1 MLKIKLAIIRIALS
15 SCFALIAMIR
25 TFTPFQQKLLT
36 GLLVFFAG
44 WALLQTLE
52 FFKEFVLIFS
62 SAGIIAFLLNYPVK
76 ILQRYVPRA
85 LAALMVY
92 SVFATG
98 GTLLTL
104 TLVPSIFEQ
113 ASQLGSRLPEFFNSA
128 QGQFTGLE
136 NWLIKLGLPVKIAAL
151 QEALFSQIEAQ
162 IQGFAQQAV
171 SLTLGTVF
179 GLIELILVVV
189 ISFYMLLEGDRFW
202 NGLIGLLPAQVGTR
216 LTESLEF
223 NLRGFFSGQLVLG
236 VFMAGILLPIFVF
249 LGVPYALLF
258 SLFIGVME
266 LVPFIGASLGI
277 GAVVLLLVLQNSL
290 LAFKVLIACLII
302 QQIKDNVLAPRI
314 LGNFTGLNPVLIF
327 AALILGGKIG
337 GLLGVIL
344 AIPLTGVVKS
354 ILEVLYPDKF
364 PSPIVQ
370 GSTRPELDAEN
381 AAFPETETLLVDK

>member
-1 MLKIKLAIIRIALS
+1 
-15 SCFALIAMIR
+15 MIR
-25 TFTPFQQKLLT
+25 TFSPFQQKLLT

-52 FFKEFVLIFS
+52 FFREFILVFS
-62 SAGIIAFLLNYPVK
+62 SAGVIAFLLSYPVK
-76 ILQRYVPRA
+76 ILQSKVPRA

-92 SVFATG
+92 SVFAMG
-98 GTLLTL
+98 GTLLAL

-128 QGQFTGLE
+128 QGQLLGLQT
-136 NWLIKLGLPVKIAAL
+136 WLIKLGLPVKVAAL
-151 QEALFSQIEAQ
+151 QDALFTQVEAQ

-179 GLIELILVVV
+179 GLIELVLVVV

-202 NGLIGLLPAQVGTR
+202 NGLIGLLPTQVGTR
-216 LTESLEF
+216 LTESLKF

-236 VFMAGILLPIFVF
+236 AFMAGTLLPVFIF

-258 SLFIGVME
+258 SLFIGVLE

-290 LAFKVLIACLII
+290 LAFKVLIACVII
-302 QQIKDNVLAPRI
+302 QQIKDNILAPRI

-327 AALILGGKIG
+327 AALLLGGKIG

-364 PSPIVQ
+364 SSPISGEISQ
-370 GSTRPELDAEN
+370 PKADAEDS
-381 AAFPETETLLVDK
+381 AFQETVLVDK

>member
-1 MLKIKLAIIRIALS
+1 MTRIFS
-15 SCFALIAMIR
+15 
-25 TFTPFQQKLLT
+25 PFQQQLLT
-36 GLLVFFAG
+36 GLLVFLAG

-52 FFKEFVLIFS
+52 FFKEFILVFS

-76 ILQRYVPRA
+76 LLQRYVSRG

-92 SVFATG
+92 AVFASG
-98 GTLLTL
+98 GTLLAL
-104 TLVPSIFEQ
+104 TLGPSIIEQ

-128 QGQFTGLE
+128 QGQLLGLQT
-136 NWLIKLGLPVKIAAL
+136 WLIKLGLPVKIAAL
-151 QEALFSQIEAQ
+151 QDALFTQVEAQ
-162 IQGFAQQAV
+162 IQGVAQQAV

-216 LTESLEF
+216 LTESLQF

-236 VFMAGILLPIFVF
+236 AFMSGVLLPAFLI

-277 GAVVLLLVLQNSL
+277 GAVVLLLILQNSL
-290 LAFKVLIACLII
+290 LAFKVLIACVVV
-302 QQIKDNVLAPRI
+302 QQIKDNVLAPRV

-364 PSPIVQ
+364 SSPLNGGTSKPRID
-370 GSTRPELDAEN
+370 SEDS
-381 AAFPETETLLVDK
+381 AFSETVLVDK

>member
-1 MLKIKLAIIRIALS
+1 MTRILS
-15 SCFALIAMIR
+15 
-25 TFTPFQQKLLT
+25 PFQQKLVT
-36 GLLVFFAG
+36 GLLVFLAG
-44 WALLQTLE
+44 WAFLQTLE
-52 FFKEFVLIFS
+52 FFKEFVLVFS
-62 SAGIIAFLLNYPVK
+62 SAGIIAFLLNYPVNF
-76 ILQRYVPRA
+76 LQRYVSRA
-85 LAALMVY
+85 FAALMVY
-92 SVFATG
+92 SVFAIG
-98 GTLLTL
+98 GTLLAVTL
-104 TLVPSIFEQ
+104 GPSIVEQ
-113 ASQLGSRLPEFFNSA
+113 SSQLGSRLPEFFSSA
-128 QGQFTGLE
+128 QGQLSSLQA
-136 NWLIKLGLPVKIAAL
+136 WLIKLGLPVKVATL
-151 QEALFSQIEAQ
+151 QDAFFTQLEAQ
-162 IQGFAQQAV
+162 VQGLAQQAV

-216 LTESLEF
+216 LTESLRF

-236 VFMAGILLPIFVF
+236 VFMSGVLLPIFLL

-258 SLFIGVME
+258 SLFIGAME

-290 LAFKVLIACLII
+290 LAFKVLIACVII
-302 QQIKDNVLAPRI
+302 QQLKDNILAPRI

-364 PSPIVQ
+364 SSLIAKETSEPKVDSED
-370 GSTRPELDAEN
+370 S
-381 AAFPETETLLVDK
+381 AFPETLLVDK